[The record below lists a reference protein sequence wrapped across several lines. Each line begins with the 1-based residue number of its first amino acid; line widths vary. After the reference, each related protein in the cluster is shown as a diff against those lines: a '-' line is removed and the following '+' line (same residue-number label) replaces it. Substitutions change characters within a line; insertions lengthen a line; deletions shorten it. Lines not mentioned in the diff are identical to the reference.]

1 MSTNGRPRTPSRT
14 NWQYFC
20 PTGKR
25 AGLIRRR
32 IASTGHRL
40 DDWSSAAQGLT
51 DNIIGHSQEFDADS
65 TLNFLH
71 KPECVHEARLL
82 AFSSR
87 LEWVVSRRSL
97 SSFLVVHIVRFS
109 YHTAPLHALSCL
121 AALPVDVGF
130 SDSVRQVFE
139 SLDTD
144 KSGKI
149 SVAELKKALEGEC
162 GHKLKEEDVKAF
174 IARLDT
180 NKDGELSIQELDAL
194 FK

>member
-1 MSTNGRPRTPSRT
+1 RRAGRRRILNAVRACVSQPQSCLPMSTNGRPRTPSRT

-71 KPECVHEARLL
+71 KPECVHDARLL

-87 LEWVVSRRSL
+87 LGCYFPRYQ
-97 SSFLVVHIVRFS
+97 I
-109 YHTAPLHALSCL
+109 
-121 AALPVDVGF
+121 
-130 SDSVRQVFE
+130 
-139 SLDTD
+139 
-144 KSGKI
+144 
-149 SVAELKKALEGEC
+149 
-162 GHKLKEEDVKAF
+162 
-174 IARLDT
+174 
-180 NKDGELSIQELDAL
+180 
-194 FK
+194 